1 MDSKEQAEAKL
12 YSQNEMKTKLAYDER
27 LTKALIPEFG
37 VGCRRPT
44 PGNGFLE
51 ALGKPNVKV
60 ATDAIS
66 EIVPEGVKLSTGEVI
81 KIDTFICATGFDI
94 SFFPRFKMT
103 GRKGAVLSEQWRT
116 KPEAYFSLAAENFPN
131 YFSEFSSKKSCQV
144 FGTKF
149 CSVPWSQ
156 CSCWAR
162 ICPSNHRAL
171 YKVPHQLHKED
182 PGAGHSNCYA

>member
-12 YSQNEMKTKLAYDER
+12 YSQNEMKTKLAYNER

-103 GRKGAVLSEQWRT
+103 GRQGAVLSEQWRT

-131 YFSEFSSKKSCQV
+131 YFSRSLSITHTEIRNAD
-144 FGTKF
+144 F
-149 CSVPWSQ
+149 CSVPRSQ
-156 CSCWAR
+156 CSCRAR
-162 ICPSNHRAL
+162 ISPSNH
-171 YKVPHQLHKED
+171 
-182 PGAGHSNCYA
+182 